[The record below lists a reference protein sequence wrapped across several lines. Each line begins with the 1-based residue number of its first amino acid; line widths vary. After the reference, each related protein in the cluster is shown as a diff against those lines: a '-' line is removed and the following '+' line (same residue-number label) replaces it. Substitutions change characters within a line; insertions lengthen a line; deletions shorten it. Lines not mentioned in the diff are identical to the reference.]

1 MFKKLTSIALAVL
14 LMFSM
19 AAVAFAAE
27 PAPVISFDAN
37 STNWTG
43 FSWVGFHIW
52 KIGGSS
58 FYDWSTK
65 KQRGTDADKDG
76 VWTYNLANAG
86 ITLEEGA
93 QYGVIFYTDAGQQT
107 YNLLFDASCYEDVA
121 HCDLSIIYENPED
134 SSKSA
139 VPAFWS
145 NQDPAVNGP
154 QLVISSIGNVVGT
167 CCAATTTPAQ
177 MLSDFLANTLD
188 NARTFSVK
196 EDQQLIDDI
205 GLGLGL
211 SVDEVG
217 QIIADSGIEV
227 EWTAE
232 DSTLPE
238 GEATPDEATP
248 DEATPDE
255 ATPDEATPDEPAP
268 STPDE
273 PAPSTPD
280 EPIPDEPQPGE
291 STRGDADKDGQVT
304 ILDATRIQRFIA
316 ELDSE
321 DKIDKAAADADKDG
335 QVTILDATRIQRV
348 LAELCDMDGN
358 PITKA

>member
-1 MFKKLTSIALAVL
+1 MFKKLTSIALAAL

-19 AAVAFAAE
+19 TAVAFAAE
-27 PAPVISFDAN
+27 PAPVISFDTN

-43 FSWVGFHIW
+43 FSWVACHIW
-52 KIGGSS
+52 EIGGDS
-58 FYDWSTK
+58 FYDWNAK
-65 KQRGTDADKDG
+65 KQRASDGDGDG
-76 VWTYNLANAG
+76 VWTYDLANAG
-86 ITLEEGA
+86 ITLEEGS
-93 QYGVIFYTDAGQQT
+93 QYGVIFYTNAGQQT

-121 HCDLSIIYENPED
+121 YCDLSIVYENPED
-134 SSKSA
+134 SSKNA
-139 VPAFWS
+139 VPAFWT

-167 CCAATTTPAQ
+167 CCASTTTPAQ
-177 MLSDFLANTLD
+177 MLSDFLVNTLD
-188 NARTFSVK
+188 NAREFSVK

-211 SVDEVG
+211 SLNEVE
-217 QIIADSGIEV
+217 QIIADSGVEV

-232 DSTLPE
+232 DSTVPE
-238 GEATPDEATP
+238 AEDEPATPDEATP

-273 PAPSTPD
+273 ATPD
-280 EPIPDEPQPGE
+280 EPAPDDPQPVE

-358 PITKA
+358 PIAAA